1 MTFSAA
7 GRFIR
12 PWLAD
17 CADRGFRRLAAVH
30 RGGERWWAGD
40 SRRKLRF
47 VTQSR
52 TLEKILREAKRL
64 RPVDRRKLIR
74 ALEGDPP
81 QPAASGRAA
90 AQSAL
95 ARFVAR
101 AGSGHS
107 TFTDVSGDKYKHLG
121 EAYADKRE

>member
-1 MTFSAA
+1 V
-7 GRFIR
+7 GHY
-12 PWLAD
+12 AD
-17 CADRGFRRLAAVH
+17 CADPGFRRLAAVH
-30 RGGERWWAGD
+30 RGGERWWAADNG
-40 SRRKLRF
+40 RKLRF

-121 EAYADKRE
+121 DAYADTRE